1 MLQLTAIIAISYFS
15 ISSLCCNHTHN
26 NQPLQLNG
34 VHHLE
39 TSSKA
44 IDTLFYNKDTI
55 VLAELIDE
63 GRGAIFSWGIIG
75 QYLNT
80 GIDTLPY
87 SQFGYDE
94 SSKKDPYYLIKDGCG
109 TGCSYLYLMSFK
121 SNDKGKFFYYPMY
134 LDLSLDLIIY
144 QGDNPNVLVTA
155 ENTKTGKVISIR
167 EEFDRT
173 MRPYSIAIDSLFIK
187 DTDLFLRWYLS
198 DKSKKTKVF
207 SLTSILN

>member
-1 MLQLTAIIAISYFS
+1 MLQLTTIIAISYFS
-15 ISSLCCNHTHN
+15 ISSLCCNHPN
-26 NQPLQLNG
+26 NKQPPSWNG
-34 VHHLE
+34 GHHLE
-39 TSSKA
+39 TSSKT

-63 GRGAIFSWGIIG
+63 GRGTVFSWGIVG

-87 SQFGYDE
+87 SPFGYDE
-94 SSKKDPYYLIKDGCG
+94 SSKKGPYYLIKDGCG
-109 TGCSYLYLMSFK
+109 TGCSYLYLMSFN
-121 SNDKGKFFYYPMY
+121 SNDKGEFFYYPMY

-144 QGDNPNVLVTA
+144 QGDDPNVLVTA

-173 MRPYSIAIDSLFIK
+173 MRPYSLAIDSLFIN
-187 DTDLFLRWYLS
+187 DTELFLRWYLS

-207 SLTSILN
+207 SLTSIIN